1 MTTTDAPA
9 KREPTVTLHIGD
21 QTRTLEFYS
30 RNTIML
36 EDRLGK
42 DPLAFIAGGGGQTKF
57 LQEAIFCGLARD
69 VRRLQLAPSTVSSWL
84 DAAADD
90 FDMDDAQREI
100 LYAIA
105 RGRPK
110 KDGLKMAQLLDRIYE
125 EMEREGGGDV
135 DAKESPR
142 DSFRS

>member
-1 MTTTDAPA
+1 MTTET
-9 KREPTVTLHIGD
+9 KREPTVTVHIGD

-42 DPLAFIAGGGGQTKF
+42 DPIAFMAAGGGQTKF

-69 VRRLQLAPSTVSSWL
+69 ARKLQLAPNTVSAWL
-84 DAAADD
+84 DNAPED
-90 FDMDDAQREI
+90 FDMDDVQREI

-110 KDGLKMAQLLDRIYE
+110 KDAQKMATLLDRIYE
-125 EMEREGGGDV
+125 EIAAETG
-135 DAKESPR
+135 AKKEDNR
-142 DSFRS
+142 DSFRESA